1 MVLVRFFSLPVWFR
15 LYGCRARRKERGV
28 RRQLVGQAELLP
40 VVLAQELW
48 GDRFR
53 GRRVLI
59 FVDNDAARHALIK
72 GASPSG
78 PSALMV
84 DAFWTREAELEAFSW
99 VERVPSPSNP
109 ADAPSRL
116 QFSGLVA
123 LGARVRET
131 GEVLRLGSV
140 SRFTVG

>member
-1 MVLVRFFSLPVWFR
+1 M
-15 LYGCRARRKERGV
+15 
-28 RRQLVGQAELLP
+28 
-40 VVLAQELW
+40 LAQELW

-72 GASPSG
+72 GASPAG

-109 ADAPSRL
+109 ADGPSRL
-116 QFSGLVA
+116 SFGGIVA
-123 LGARVRET
+123 LGARVREA
-131 GEVLRLGSV
+131 GVILGLGSV
-140 SRFTVG
+140 RRIAVGWHRADA